1 VTLTAELDSSRSA
14 TATSASGYTDLTDLT
29 PRELAERAGYELEG
43 APPIEVLRWAIDRF
57 SPRFAITASMQDT
70 VLVHMASQIRP
81 GVPVI
86 FLDTGYHFAETIGT
100 ADAAESVYGL
110 NLLRIRPK
118 MTVAQQDEA
127 YGPRLY
133 ERDPDLCCSLR
144 KVLPLQEAMRPY
156 VAWATGLRR
165 DEAESRQS
173 ARLVEWDEKK
183 NRIKVNPLVAWSD
196 EQIEEYVQQHGVL
209 VNPLL
214 SEGYGSVGCEPCTLK
229 GLGRSGRWAN
239 ANKTECGLHV

>member
-1 VTLTAELDSSRSA
+1 VTITADAPAAYSDS
-14 TATSASGYTDLTDLT
+14 GFTDLTGLT
-29 PRELAERAGYELEG
+29 PQQLAERAGKELEG

-70 VLVHMASQIRP
+70 VLVHMAASIRP

-110 NLLRIRPK
+110 NLLRVRPK
-118 MTVAQQDEA
+118 MSVAQQDEA

-144 KVLPLQEAMRPY
+144 KVAPLREAMKPY

-165 DEAESRQS
+165 DEADSRRN
-173 ARLVEWDEKK
+173 ARLVEWDEGK
-183 NRIKVNPLVAWSD
+183 NRVKVNPLVAWSD
-196 EQIEEYVQQHGVL
+196 EQIDDYIAEHGVL

-214 SEGYGSVGCEPCTLK
+214 SEGYGSIGCEPCTLK

-239 ANKTECGLHV
+239 LRKTECGLHG

>member
-1 VTLTAELDSSRSA
+1 MLAKGLSPVTLTADVATSRPPA
-14 TATSASGYTDLTDLT
+14 AHSASGYTDLTDLT
-29 PRELAERAGYELEG
+29 PRELAERAGHELEG

-110 NLLRIRPK
+110 NLLRIKPR
-118 MTVAQQDEA
+118 MTVAEQDEA

-133 ERDPDLCCSLR
+133 ERKPDLCCSLR
-144 KVLPLQEAMRPY
+144 KVLPLQETMRPY
-156 VAWATGLRR
+156 AGWATGVRGEETEIL
-165 DEAESRQS
+165 QS
-173 ARLVEWDEKK
+173 ARLVELDEKK
-183 NRIKVNPLVAWSD
+183 NRIK
-196 EQIEEYVQQHGVL
+196 
-209 VNPLL
+209 
-214 SEGYGSVGCEPCTLK
+214 
-229 GLGRSGRWAN
+229 
-239 ANKTECGLHV
+239 

>member
-1 VTLTAELDSSRSA
+1 VTLTVELDTARSPA
-14 TATSASGYTDLTDLT
+14 AYSASGFTDLTDLT

-70 VLVHMASQIRP
+70 VLVHMAAQIRP

-118 MTVAQQDEA
+118 LTVAQQDEA

-133 ERDPDLCCSLR
+133 ERDPDLCCSIR
-144 KVLPLQEAMRPY
+144 KVQPLKEAMRPY

-165 DEAESRQS
+165 DEAESRQT

-183 NRIKVNPLVAWSD
+183 NRVKVNPLVAWSD
-196 EQIEEYVQQHGVL
+196 AQIDAYIEEHGVL

-239 ANKTECGLHV
+239 QNKTECGLHL

>member
-1 VTLTAELDSSRSA
+1 VTITADAPAAYSDS
-14 TATSASGYTDLTDLT
+14 GFTDLTDLT
-29 PRELAERAGYELEG
+29 PQKLAERAGKELEG

-70 VLVHMASQIRP
+70 VLVHMAASIRP

-110 NLLRIRPK
+110 NLLRVRPK
-118 MTVAQQDEA
+118 MSVAQQDEA

-144 KVLPLQEAMRPY
+144 KVTPLREAMKPY

-165 DEAESRQS
+165 DEADSRRN
-173 ARLVEWDEKK
+173 ARLVEWDASK
-183 NRIKVNPLVAWSD
+183 NRVKVNPLVAWSD
-196 EQIEEYVQQHGVL
+196 EQIDGYIAEHGVL

-214 SEGYGSVGCEPCTLK
+214 SEGYGSIGCEPCTLK

-239 ANKTECGLHV
+239 LRKTECGLHA

>member
-1 VTLTAELDSSRSA
+1 
-14 TATSASGYTDLTDLT
+14 
-29 PRELAERAGYELEG
+29 
-43 APPIEVLRWAIDRF
+43 
-57 SPRFAITASMQDT
+57 
-70 VLVHMASQIRP
+70 
-81 GVPVI
+81 
-86 FLDTGYHFAETIGT
+86 
-100 ADAAESVYGL
+100 
-110 NLLRIRPK
+110 

-183 NRIKVNPLVAWSD
+183 NRVKVNPLVAWSD
-196 EQIEEYVQQHGVL
+196 EQIEAYI
-209 VNPLL
+209 P
-214 SEGYGSVGCEPCTLK
+214 STAC
-229 GLGRSGRWAN
+229 W
-239 ANKTECGLHV
+239 

>member
-1 VTLTAELDSSRSA
+1 
-14 TATSASGYTDLTDLT
+14 
-29 PRELAERAGYELEG
+29 
-43 APPIEVLRWAIDRF
+43 
-57 SPRFAITASMQDT
+57 
-70 VLVHMASQIRP
+70 MAAQIRP

-110 NLLRIRPK
+110 NLLRVRPK
-118 MTVAQQDEA
+118 LTVAQQDEA

-133 ERDPDLCCSLR
+133 ERNPDLCCSIR
-144 KVLPLQEAMRPY
+144 KVQPLQEAMRPY

-165 DEAESRQS
+165 EEAESRQT
-173 ARLVEWDEKK
+173 ARLVEWDEKR
-183 NRIKVNPLVAWSD
+183 NRVKVNPLVAWSD
-196 EQIEEYVQQHGVL
+196 EQIDAYIAEHGVL

-229 GLGRSGRWAN
+229 GLGRTGRWAN
-239 ANKTECGLHV
+239 QNKTECGLHL